1 MNLVF
6 QWSNTNLKTKPKPLV
21 LFASQNNAPTF
32 LGRKSVLTSMIHRA
46 SRPQAEDSG
55 FPPHTRG
62 PREGDLL
69 PTVPSEGCLQLL
81 CRRELERPSVTSSG
95 SRCSPEEREQ
105 RTQVLRSSQEIY
117 GLTLRGGTR
126 HGGARRRGWGRIRR
140 HTPTPLINE
149 TRPLHNADW
158 PFPAT
163 VKHLLLEGGTAR
175 SGIACDY
182 FRH

>member
-21 LFASQNNAPTF
+21 LFAFQNNAPTF

-55 FPPHTRG
+55 FSPRTRG

-105 RTQVLRSSQEIY
+105 RTQVLRSSQEIS

-126 HGGARRRGWGRIRR
+126 HGGARRRGWGRNRR
-140 HTPTPLINE
+140 HTPTHSSDQRNTPTSQRGLAIPGH
-149 TRPLHNADW
+149 RKALAP
-158 PFPAT
+158 
-163 VKHLLLEGGTAR
+163 GGRYGTER
-175 SGIACDY
+175 NCV
-182 FRH
+182 